1 MEISLEKVDQVK
13 ERTGS
18 TYKEAKEALE
28 ICGGDVLEAI
38 IYIEGQNENSNM
50 KNPED
55 NAYQEN
61 NSETIED
68 FKVWLKET
76 VKKGNVSRIKVKK
89 DETILVDVPVNAGIA
104 ATVIAVIIPPIL
116 AFGVIAAVA
125 TKLTIEITKVDGSVE
140 VVNKYVAKAANEVKG
155 KASVFADQ
163 IKTKI
168 KEVKEDASDNAR
180 YKENVYKDDETVYS
194 YTVNFDEEKEEK

>member
-55 NAYQEN
+55 NAYKEN

-76 VKKGNVSRIKVKK
+76 IRIKVKK

-155 KASVFADQ
+155 KALVFADQ